1 MSLYFSANIT
11 IINEKLYQK
20 YLDRANEVFAK
31 FNGEYLAVD
40 ESPRL
45 LEGSRKHGRMVIIK
59 FETKE
64 DFERWYF
71 SDEYQELLVFRLAAA
86 DCDAILVKGLDA

>member
-1 MSLYFSANIT
+1 MSFYFSANIT

-20 YLDRANEVFAK
+20 YLDKADEVFAK

-45 LEGSRKHGRMVIIK
+45 LECSRKHGRMVIIK

-71 SDEYQELLVFRLAAA
+71 SEEYQELLAFRLAAA
-86 DCDAILVKGLDA
+86 DCDAVLVKGLDA